1 MSETCN
7 CYMLNAPE
15 QVRWAARMGQHATD
29 CPLYR
34 ESLDPVDRMKDR
46 DAAKY
51 FAEKYGAAFSA
62 DSHDWAGRQRE
73 LPHPSASVEAL
84 KASIHKWE
92 SQ

>member
-62 DSHDWAGRQRE
+62 DSHDWAGQQRE
-73 LPHPSASVEAL
+73 RRT
-84 KASIHKWE
+84 
-92 SQ
+92 